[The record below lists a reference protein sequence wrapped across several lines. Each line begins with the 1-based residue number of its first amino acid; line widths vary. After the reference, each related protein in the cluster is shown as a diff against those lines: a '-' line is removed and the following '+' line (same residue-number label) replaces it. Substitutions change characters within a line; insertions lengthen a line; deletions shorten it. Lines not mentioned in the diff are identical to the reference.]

1 MREYIASTFPEL
13 KKIKDDGLREKIIE
27 LWIYA
32 MEKGGWR
39 SLEQIPFTL
48 LIPDV
53 KTSLVEHTRRVTKM
67 AIAVADVRY
76 DIDNDLI
83 IAGAIAHDVG
93 KLLEYE
99 LKEGK
104 VRTSEYGKLVRH
116 PVAGACLA
124 HQKNLPK
131 EIIHI
136 IAAHSKEGEA
146 VKRSKEA
153 IIINHC
159 DFIDFE
165 IAEAKK

>member
-1 MREYIASTFPEL
+1 MREYITSAFPEL
-13 KKIKDDGLREKIIE
+13 KKIKDDDLREKIVE
-27 LWIYA
+27 LWICA
-32 MEKGGWR
+32 MEKGGWQ

-53 KTSLVEHTRRVTKM
+53 KTSLVEHTRRVTNMAM
-67 AIAVADVRY
+67 AIADKRDDV
-76 DIDNDLI
+76 DKDLI

-99 LKEGK
+99 LKEEK
-104 VRTSEYGKLVRH
+104 VRKSEYGRLVRH
-116 PVAGACLA
+116 PISGACLA
-124 HQKNLPK
+124 HQMNLPK
-131 EIIHI
+131 EIVHI

-146 VKRSKEA
+146 VKRSREA

-165 IAEAKK
+165 IAKAKK

>member
-1 MREYIASTFPEL
+1 MREYIASAFPEL
-13 KKIKDDGLREKIIE
+13 KKIKDDDLREKIIE
-27 LWIYA
+27 LWNYA
-32 MEKGGWR
+32 MEKGEWR

-53 KTSLVEHTRRVTKM
+53 TISLVEHTRRVTNM
-67 AIAVADVRY
+67 AIAIADIRDDV
-76 DIDNDLI
+76 DKDLI

-104 VRTSEYGKLVRH
+104 VRRSEYGKLVRH
-116 PVAGACLA
+116 PISGARLA
-124 HQKNLPK
+124 YQKNLPK

-136 IAAHSKEGEA
+136 IATHSKEGEA

-153 IIINHC
+153 IIIHHC

-165 IAEAKK
+165 IAKAYM